1 MRRLYNPID
10 RHLFEGFHLRRLVLT
25 NDQLSDAEFLA
36 RGDHDEI
43 VLDNNEQLWS
53 GSAAST
59 SDRKR
64 TRRLSLRNTSIDSLS
79 QRGVDIS
86 QFADVE
92 ELILAGNEL
101 RAVSAAELGPF
112 ERLRVLDLSDN
123 SVDQFA
129 GNFSSVL
136 PRLDTL
142 NLTDNRLET
151 LPESTWRLLLP
162 SFPDF
167 PAFPCLFSPCPLFSP
182 PMFSHFLQFFP
193 HQSRRGAFLFPS
205 LSCFPCRS
213 LSFSPCPLSSP
224 PMSYHYS
231 SISSLP
237 ESTWRPLVERLK
249 SSVLL
254 SGNRLHYTRRARSR
268 STIVSVLGVGS
279 PAAVRS
285 AEETRP
291 PESAEWQSTPL
302 QLRFTEKLRL

>member
-53 GSAAST
+53 GPAAST
-59 SDRKR
+59 TDRKR

-182 PMFSHFLQFFP
+182 PMFSHFFQFFP
-193 HQSRRGAFLFPS
+193 TRVDVAPSYSRPFPAFPVVPCLLVPVLSPRLLRPIIILPSLRCRSRRGA
-205 LSCFPCRS
+205 RW
-213 LSFSPCPLSSP
+213 SSG
-224 PMSYHYS
+224 S
-231 SISSLP
+231 S
-237 ESTWRPLVERLK
+237 RPFC
-249 SSVLL
+249 SAAIDSI
-254 SGNRLHYTRRARSR
+254 T
-268 STIVSVLGVGS
+268 LGVLEVG
-279 PAAVRS
+279 
-285 AEETRP
+285 
-291 PESAEWQSTPL
+291 PL
-302 QLRFTEKLRL
+302 

>member
-193 HQSRRGAFLFPS
+193 
-205 LSCFPCRS
+205 
-213 LSFSPCPLSSP
+213 
-224 PMSYHYS
+224 
-231 SISSLP
+231 
-237 ESTWRPLVERLK
+237 
-249 SSVLL
+249 
-254 SGNRLHYTRRARSR
+254 TRVDVAPAGRAAQ
-268 STIVSVLGVGS
+268 V
-279 PAAVRS
+279 VRS
-285 AEETRP
+285 AQR
-291 PESAEWQSTPL
+291 QSTPL
-302 QLRFTEKLRL
+302 HSACSKSVHYSQRVGRRFAGSGAQCGRNETPRVC

>member
-1 MRRLYNPID
+1 MRRLHNPID

-151 LPESTWRLLLP
+151 LPESTWR
-162 SFPDF
+162 
-167 PAFPCLFSPCPLFSP
+167 
-182 PMFSHFLQFFP
+182 
-193 HQSRRGAFLFPS
+193 
-205 LSCFPCRS
+205 
-213 LSFSPCPLSSP
+213 
-224 PMSYHYS
+224 
-231 SISSLP
+231 
-237 ESTWRPLVERLK
+237 PLVERLK

-254 SGNRLHYTRRARSR
+254 SGNRLHYNCEMRW
-268 STIVSVLGVGS
+268 LHD
-279 PAAVRS
+279 
-285 AEETRP
+285 
-291 PESAEWQSTPL
+291 QKNLPL
-302 QLRFTEKLRL
+302 YSHNREPYKNG